1 VRDLKI
7 GGTPIFRSSKLKA
20 QSSKLKAQSSK
31 LKAQSSKLKAQ
42 SVLRVTGCWSLVAG
56 RL

>member
-1 VRDLKI
+1 V
-7 GGTPIFRSSKLKA
+7 KLKA

-42 SVLRVTGCWSLVAG
+42 SLSILNPYFRFKNLNQQ
-56 RL
+56 